1 VGMSGY
7 DQKEIDK
14 NRIAT
19 YLNIAAVNLA
29 VKNLGQCI
37 AFCGKAID
45 LDGGNIK
52 ALLRRSKAYTMRH
65 EYASAKEDLE
75 RVKDLEPWNAEAE
88 EELRKLR
95 KAVEKSKVEQ
105 KKFYGGIF
113 QQA

>member
-1 VGMSGY
+1 
-7 DQKEIDK
+7 
-14 NRIAT
+14 
-19 YLNIAAVNLA
+19 
-29 VKNLGQCI
+29 
-37 AFCGKAID
+37 
-45 LDGGNIK
+45 
-52 ALLRRSKAYTMRH
+52 MRH